1 MTHQERQRV
10 LVLILGIGVGLA
22 MPIVRAQTAP
32 VTITHAPDPQLPGV
46 YYGYQD
52 ARGCVERVREPV
64 AEWSSRAPA
73 ILWTG
78 PCNAGFRDGVGTFKL
93 YRGRLLLVAATGR
106 YDGGFRIGPW
116 RWEYP
121 DGRRLEARFFG
132 DAREPTE
139 RIVETAKGER
149 RLQRLIGGTFQE
161 DSGIAPAPEPRRMP
175 APDGGESGR
184 SALNR
189 SEAASYAAAHFRVAS
204 CAGKGGIDPGT
215 DLLATRRDVDR
226 FVRDGEAAVREEL
239 ASDLAAWS
247 RAQFA
252 LTVYA
257 VAYAASPP
265 AASEDLRLQIQAMQE
280 RTRWAQCHQKNG
292 LPYLARTQQAVT
304 ACERAS
310 LFKIESVRA
319 SDNSRLQAEFADCL
333 HADIHSAR
341 WAR

>member
-1 MTHQERQRV
+1 MTRQKRL
-10 LVLILGIGVGLA
+10 LVLMAGIGVGLA
-22 MPIVRAQTAP
+22 TPIAQGQTAP
-32 VTITHAPDPQLPGV
+32 VTITHAPDPQRPGV
-46 YYGYQD
+46 HFGYQD
-52 ARGCVERVREPV
+52 ARGCVERVREPA

-78 PCNAGFRDGVGTFKL
+78 ACNAGIRDGVGDFKL
-93 YRGRLLLVAATGR
+93 YNGRLLLVAATGR
-106 YDGGFRIGPW
+106 YADGFRIGPW

-121 DGRRLEARFFG
+121 DGRKLEARFVG

-161 DSGIAPAPEPRRMP
+161 ESGIAPNPEPRTMP
-175 APDGGESGR
+175 APAGGESSKPVLIR
-184 SALNR
+184 N
-189 SEAASYAAAHFRVAS
+189 EAASYAAAHSRVAS
-204 CAGKGGIDPGT
+204 CAGKGGIDPRT

-226 FVRDGEAAVREEL
+226 FVRDGEAVVREEL
-239 ASDLAAWS
+239 ANDLASWS

-252 LTVYA
+252 LTVHA

-265 AASEDLRLQIQAMQE
+265 AASEDLRSQIQAMQD

-292 LPYLARTQQAVT
+292 LPYLARMQQAVF

>member
-1 MTHQERQRV
+1 MGPMTHPTRL
-10 LVLILGIGVGLA
+10 LVLILGVGLA
-22 MPIVRAQTAP
+22 LPIVHAQTAP
-32 VTITHAPDPQLPGV
+32 VTIAHAPDPQRPGI
-46 YYGYQD
+46 YFGYQD
-52 ARGCVERVREPV
+52 ARGCVERVRDPA

-78 PCNAGFRDGVGTFKL
+78 SCNAGIRDGAGTFKL
-93 YRGRLLLVAATGR
+93 YNGRLLLVAATGR

-116 RWEYP
+116 QWEYP

-132 DAREPTE
+132 DAREPNE

-149 RLQRLIGGTFQE
+149 RLQRLIGGTFQD
-161 DSGIAPAPEPRRMP
+161 DSGIAPGPEPRTMP
-175 APDGGESGR
+175 APAGGDSSKPAFIR
-184 SALNR
+184 N
-189 SEAASYAAAHFRVAS
+189 EAASYAAAHFRVAS
-204 CAGKGGIDPGT
+204 CAGKGGIDPRT

-239 ASDLAAWS
+239 ANDLAAWS

-252 LTVYA
+252 LTVHA

-265 AASEDLRLQIQAMQE
+265 AASEDMRLQIQSLQE
-280 RTRWAQCHQKNG
+280 RTRWAQCHLKNG
-292 LPYLARTQQAVT
+292 LPYLARTQQAVA

-310 LFKIESVRA
+310 LFKIESVRT

-333 HADIHSAR
+333 YADIHSAR